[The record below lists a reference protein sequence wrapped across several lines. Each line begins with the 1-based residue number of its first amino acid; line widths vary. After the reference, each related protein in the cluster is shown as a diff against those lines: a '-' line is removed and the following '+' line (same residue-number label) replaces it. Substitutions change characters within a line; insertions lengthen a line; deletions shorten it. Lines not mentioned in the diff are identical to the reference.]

1 MIKSLKNQ
9 IRLELET
16 ILEGITIYPQYP
28 QTTPEFPCI
37 TLREISN
44 VDDMDTRDS
53 SGTNHV
59 DTTIQIDIFTTGNS
73 RENDALEIAYDID
86 DLLGGTYR
94 LPKIMAEPIDNY
106 VDINV
111 YRYVLR
117 YSYKISRNNTI
128 YRG

>member
-53 SGTNHV
+53 SGTKHV